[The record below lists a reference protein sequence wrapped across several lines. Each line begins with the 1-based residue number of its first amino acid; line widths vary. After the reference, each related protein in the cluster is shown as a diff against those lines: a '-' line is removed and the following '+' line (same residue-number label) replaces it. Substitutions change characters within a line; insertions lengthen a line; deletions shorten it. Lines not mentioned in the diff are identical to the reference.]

1 MEQLDI
7 FAGLKV
13 AVANRLV
20 LPNDFNQCFIFDLI
34 LALKGQFLKSRVAC
48 LERLRNHNHLLVG
61 HVTLAKCEFLN
72 CLLARQSIDIVL
84 EA

>member
-20 LPNDFNQCFIFDLI
+20 LPNDFNECFILDLT
-34 LALKGQFLKSRVAC
+34 LTLKGQFLKSRVAC
-48 LERLRNHNHLLVG
+48 LERLRNHNHLLVS
-61 HVTLAKCEFLN
+61 HVTLAKCKLLN
-72 CLLARQSIDIVL
+72 CLLTRDSIDIVL
-84 EA
+84 KA